1 MVLYHDLVMVNGPD
15 LDQVLV
21 NWTSWLTVGQ
31 LGPNGLQIGQYSNP
45 NCDFV
50 VVEKLAFRPHI
61 FSTRTTSSSPV
72 QGKSARRV
80 TDVEVSFQV

>member
-1 MVLYHDLVMVNGPD
+1 MVLYHDLVMVSGIN

-21 NWTSWLTVGQ
+21 NWPSWLTVDQ

-50 VVEKLAFRPHI
+50 VIEKLAF
-61 FSTRTTSSSPV
+61 
-72 QGKSARRV
+72 
-80 TDVEVSFQV
+80 